1 MRSTPSFRAT
11 TPALILL
18 VDDNQDGILARKSVL
33 EGLGYQI
40 LTATSAEEA
49 LELSKEHQLNLVVT
63 DFKMQHMDGVGLI
76 AALRSSGHDV
86 PIILLSGFAERLGFN
101 EAATGAS
108 LVIQKSANEVD
119 HLVRGI
125 KRLLSPTKKPPS
137 SSPANEG
144 AVKRKGKAGN

>member
-1 MRSTPSFRAT
+1 MRSAPSFRAT

-40 LTATSAEEA
+40 VPASSAEEA
-49 LELSKEHQLNLVVT
+49 LELAKEHQFNLVVT
-63 DFKMQHMDGVGLI
+63 DFKMKEMDGVGLI
-76 AALRSSGHDV
+76 AALRRSGLEV
-86 PIILLSGFAERLGFN
+86 PVILLSGFAERLGFN

-108 LVIQKSANEVD
+108 LVIQKSMNEVD

-125 KRLLSPTKKPPS
+125 RRLLSPSKKPPAAQGITG
-137 SSPANEG
+137 PR
-144 AVKRKGKAGN
+144 KRKAKTGI